1 MNVNYKTVYIA
12 DLAGALSPCL
22 LGETPGIGFQPPE
35 GAIDLG
41 YELAAPAD
49 GFVWTLLVGEPVQ
62 VRDYRGTVYSTA
74 TGAAQALDVLGELPE
89 GVTLLKWP
97 GPFHVW
103 LKGAWQLDQAAQLAA
118 EAAEKVA
125 GALKER
131 DSRLSIAALRI
142 APLLDA
148 QDLGEATTAEAAAL
162 LNWKRYRVALNR
174 IEQQGGYP
182 QTIEWPAPP
191 GTPDTP

>member
-49 GFVWTLLVGEPVQ
+49 GFVWTLLAGEPVQ
-62 VRDYRGTVYSTA
+62 VRDYRGPVYSTA
-74 TGAAQALDVLGELPE
+74 TGAVQALEVLGDLPE
-89 GVTLLKWP
+89 GMTALPWP

-103 LKGAWQLDQAAQLAA
+103 LNGAWQLDQAAQLAA
-118 EAAEKVA
+118 QAAETIADV
-125 GALKER
+125 LKER
-131 DSRLSIAALRI
+131 DSRLSIAGLRI
-142 APLLDA
+142 APLQDA
-148 QDLGEATTAEAAAL
+148 QDLGEDTPAEAAAL
-162 LNWKRYRVALNR
+162 LSWKRYRVALSR

-182 QTIEWPAPP
+182 QAIEWPTSP
-191 GTPDTP
+191 

>member
-22 LGETPGIGFQPPE
+22 LGETPGIGFQLPE
-35 GAIDLG
+35 GALDLG

-49 GFVWTLLVGEPVQ
+49 GFAWTLVDGESVQ

-74 TGAAQALDVLGELPE
+74 TGEAQAFDVLGELPE

-118 EAAEKVA
+118 ETAEKVA

-148 QDLGEATTAEAAAL
+148 QDLGEATPAEEAAL
-162 LNWKRYRVALNR
+162 LNWKRYRIACSRV
-174 IEQQGGYP
+174 EQQEGYP
-182 QTIEWPAPP
+182 QQINWPVMP
-191 GTPDTP
+191 T